1 MSSPRLAPLTPGELD
16 EDQRELYDAMVK
28 TRQSGS
34 SLFRKFAIREDGSL
48 AGPFDAWL
56 RTPALGSLLER
67 VGTGLRA
74 LTQLPPAVREVS
86 ILVVAA
92 AWRAPFEWFAH
103 ARMASAAGV
112 PDAVIDAIGRQ
123 RVPEFDDPAMLAAHD
138 VARELV
144 HERGISDATF
154 ERALGVFGE
163 RCLVELVCN
172 IGYYQMISGML
183 ESFLPPLHPE
193 ITGPPPVDG
202 AAP

>member
-1 MSSPRLAPLTPGELD
+1 MSSPRLVPLTPERLD
-16 EDQRELYDAMVK
+16 EDQRELYAAIVE

-34 SLFRKFAIREDGSL
+34 PLFRKFAIREDGSL

-67 VGTGLRA
+67 VGGGLRA
-74 LTQLPPAVREVS
+74 LTVMPPAAREVS

-103 ARMASAAGV
+103 ANMASAAGV

-123 RVPEFDDPAMLAAHD
+123 RIPEIDDAAMQAAHD

-144 HERGISDATF
+144 HDRGITDGTYQRALDALGERG
-154 ERALGVFGE
+154 
-163 RCLVELVCN
+163 LVELVCN

-193 ITGPPPVDG
+193 IDGPPPVG
-202 AAP
+202 